1 MDDIMTRFS
10 PKATRFIEAAVDELA
25 DHDVKAI
32 WMSAGHDPGTE
43 VPDHVARA
51 ALKALHYFENQ
62 LRARLDTY
70 PPLDE
75 DEASDLSNDLGFVCA
90 VERDLRQQIGTQS

>member
-1 MDDIMTRFS
+1 MDDVMTRFS

-51 ALKALHYFENQ
+51 ALKALHHFENQ

-70 PPLDE
+70 PLWMRTRHPISPTISGSSAL
-75 DEASDLSNDLGFVCA
+75 
-90 VERDLRQQIGTQS
+90 LREI